1 VKNLDFDVVAIDI
14 TSSMPSIC
22 IGNINKAGQI
32 QSKAQV
38 CVECSGIKK
47 GVIEDLETVTVS
59 LSQMIKAVKT
69 QYGIDTRS
77 AFINV
82 PCYMCKISYHSVTE
96 DIYNKEIDD
105 EIVQKIKSKLLSA
118 PRHEGYTVIDIALT
132 KFMLDSNLETRD
144 PLGKFA
150 NRLSASA
157 NIISI
162 KTEYFEILKN
172 LFEKLG
178 MQMDGIVMN
187 TLSGLSLLPFSDS
200 ERSNVVVLN
209 ISREITDITVCQ
221 FGKIAY
227 VDTIFAGAKNIIK
240 DVSIGLNISPEDAEK
255 VLRNYPI
262 ADPQYIIQDIENSV
276 KTASGESIT
285 FMLSDMVTFVR
296 DRILDIYD
304 ICLERLEQEGILL
317 SKDYKIC
324 IYGSDI
330 EKYSGYMDLAQQVF
344 DIKIKK
350 IPYALFEVE
359 DICYGAG
366 CGMIR
371 YISQHPLL
379 RKESKL
385 HVKHEPVFRKKKSS
399 LLKKFIGFLKI
410 D

>member
-1 VKNLDFDVVAIDI
+1 LDFDVVAIDI

-221 FGKIAY
+221 FNAFFNNRPYNRIGNEILVVKLNSGHAQFFNAT
-227 VDTIFAGAKNIIK
+227 VDFVQRLLHVSGI
-240 DVSIGLNISPEDAEK
+240 DVSHTFNNLRIPFHGRRNHIILGSKHFRCGASPRNRPRNHQNIHICSLRRFHQK
-255 VLRNYPI
+255 V
-262 ADPQYIIQDIENSV
+262 
-276 KTASGESIT
+276 
-285 FMLSDMVTFVR
+285 
-296 DRILDIYD
+296 
-304 ICLERLEQEGILL
+304 
-317 SKDYKIC
+317 
-324 IYGSDI
+324 
-330 EKYSGYMDLAQQVF
+330 
-344 DIKIKK
+344 
-350 IPYALFEVE
+350 ALFFVQLSSVVVS
-359 DICYGAG
+359 Y
-366 CGMIR
+366 MF
-371 YISQHPLL
+371 
-379 RKESKL
+379 
-385 HVKHEPVFRKKKSS
+385 VPVNNLVAFK
-399 LLKKFIGFLKI
+399 
-410 D
+410 